1 MLGGLLLIT
10 AGLGFWAWRTW
21 GGAGSGSFFPALI
34 AAVILVVGVLIVL
47 IPLWLKLWS
56 TADAAARDRAA
67 TEERAR
73 IAARIHDSVLQT
85 LTVIQRQSDQPEIAK
100 LARTQER
107 QLRQWLFGAGESVST
122 GTLFGGL
129 RVASGEVEDVYGVQ
143 IRPVTVG
150 EDIPVDDAL
159 MAPLQAAREC
169 MVNAAKH
176 SGCDE
181 VNVYCEVGAGRVEVF
196 VRDRGCGFDP
206 EAVPADRHG
215 LRGSVIGRMR
225 EIGGRVAVDS
235 GSFGTE
241 VTLGL
246 DIPSE
251 EDQ

>member
-1 MLGGLLLIT
+1 
-10 AGLGFWAWRTW
+10 
-21 GGAGSGSFFPALI
+21 
-34 AAVILVVGVLIVL
+34 
-47 IPLWLKLWS
+47 
-56 TADAAARDRAA
+56 
-67 TEERAR
+67 
-73 IAARIHDSVLQT
+73 
-85 LTVIQRQSDQPEIAK
+85 
-100 LARTQER
+100 
-107 QLRQWLFGAGESVST
+107 
-122 GTLFGGL
+122 
-129 RVASGEVEDVYGVQ
+129 VYGVQ

-159 MAPLQAAREC
+159 MALLQAAREC